1 MNLSSVRLSTS
12 IGLLIVGGHQLDKPR
27 FNHRPRQP
35 QPPLLNELCGS
46 PWSRRIFQKGRS
58 VAFTMAKKKGGFG
71 RFLGAITGTPYER
84 LLKQVDKLVNEFE
97 DDDRKLAKNLNK
109 LAKMI
114 GEQYE
119 EENLDEEEH
128 DLILEAIEEVDPEG
142 RSFAKLSDDEDSF
155 YAGTVPDAPELKR
168 EKRTNLD
175 DLMQSKGDEFL
186 GSYGRDEFEEFKAR
200 MSDDFIAESD
210 DAIRQGDH
218 QAEIITENRVFADA
232 DEELD
237 RLKQQISQESGMV
250 DPNAE
255 EEEEEVEGY
264 SIDENGVEWFEDEDG
279 YWWFREEGQDD
290 WQPYDED

>member
-1 MNLSSVRLSTS
+1 
-12 IGLLIVGGHQLDKPR
+12 
-27 FNHRPRQP
+27 
-35 QPPLLNELCGS
+35 
-46 PWSRRIFQKGRS
+46 
-58 VAFTMAKKKGGFG
+58 MAKKKGGFG

-84 LLKQVDKLVNEFE
+84 LLKQVDKLVSEFE
-97 DDDRKLAKNLNK
+97 DDDRKLARNLNK
-109 LAKMI
+109 LVTMV

-128 DLILEAIEEVDPEG
+128 DLIIEAIEEVDPEG
-142 RSFAKLSDDEDSF
+142 RSFGKLSDEEDSF

-168 EKRTNLD
+168 EKRANLD
-175 DLMQSKGDEFL
+175 DLMQSKGDEVL

-200 MSDDFIAESD
+200 MSDDFLAESD
-210 DAIRQGDH
+210 DAIRKGDH
-218 QAEIITENRVFADA
+218 QAEIVTENRVFGDA

-237 RLKQQISQESGMV
+237 QLKQQISQESGLV

-255 EEEEEVEGY
+255 DESLEEEEELDGY

>member
-1 MNLSSVRLSTS
+1 MEPKNLSKGSVRCFHH
-12 IGLLIVGGHQLDKPR
+12 G
-27 FNHRPRQP
+27 
-35 QPPLLNELCGS
+35 E
-46 PWSRRIFQKGRS
+46 RR
-58 VAFTMAKKKGGFG
+58 KGGFG

-109 LAKMI
+109 LAKMV

-255 EEEEEVEGY
+255 EEKRKKKLRAIQ
-264 SIDENGVEWFEDEDG
+264 SMKTASNGSKTKTATGGSVKKAKTIGNLTMKTDL
-279 YWWFREEGQDD
+279 QVLV
-290 WQPYDED
+290 Q

>member
-1 MNLSSVRLSTS
+1 MLNEPCGGSRRRSIFEKGPA
-12 IGLLIVGGHQLDKPR
+12 IGL
-27 FNHRPRQP
+27 
-35 QPPLLNELCGS
+35 
-46 PWSRRIFQKGRS
+46 
-58 VAFTMAKKKGGFG
+58 TMAKKKGGFG

-84 LLKQVDKLVNEFE
+84 LLKQVDKLVKDFD

-109 LAKMI
+109 LVKMV

-128 DLILEAIEEVDPEG
+128 DLIIEAIEEVDPEG
-142 RSFAKLSDDEDSF
+142 RSFGKLSEDDDSF
-155 YAGTVPDAPELKR
+155 YAGNVPDAPELKR
-168 EKRTNLD
+168 EKRANLD
-175 DLMQSKGDEFL
+175 ELMQSKGDEFT

-200 MSDDFIAESD
+200 ISDDFIAESD

-218 QAEIITENRVFADA
+218 QAEIVTENRVFADA

-237 RLKQQISQESGMV
+237 RLKQQISEESGMV

-255 EEEEEVEGY
+255 EEVEEVQESEEVEGY